1 MNRKIQQST
10 LFYAFLDFLRIERT
24 LIGRAPDRHPEL
36 YASLV
41 IASSNMSALYIH
53 YLLINMENQ

>member
-1 MNRKIQQST
+1 MKKIEQST

-24 LIGRAPDRHPEL
+24 LVGRTYERYPEL
-36 YASLV
+36 YTSLTT
-41 IASSNMSALYIH
+41 ASSNMSALYIS